1 MHFIFGNQKSHLKS
15 FQFIWLIYYFVG
27 TMHRAD
33 SRLQTNKMT
42 RSNYASQSYNYHSPS
57 PFYKAMAAITAAPII
72 PAPTLKP
79 LPALVVAVAGAEDED
94 FEAEDED
101 EAVPADDAAEA
112 ADEVALETAEAAE
125 EAADE
130 TAEDALDAAEAAV
143 LEAPPA
149 VARAQI

>member
-1 MHFIFGNQKSHLKS
+1 MSTFRF
-15 FQFIWLIYYFVG
+15 
-27 TMHRAD
+27 
-33 SRLQTNKMT
+33 
-42 RSNYASQSYNYHSPS
+42 

-79 LPALVVAVAGAEDED
+79 LPALVVTVAGADEEAFEVDEEDD
-94 FEAEDED
+94 AVPAAAELVED
-101 EAVPADDAAEA
+101 EAVVVAEA
-112 ADEVALETAEAAE
+112 ADETAEAADDVALETTEAAE

-130 TAEDALDAAEAAV
+130 TADDALEAAEVAV